1 MLFGDV
7 LCNESVKQR
16 LKDMVQQ
23 NRLSH
28 AIILLGGEGNGALP
42 LALAFTQYIAC
53 EKVQRGMQPKADL
66 GPSLFGDALPPA
78 EPKFYSEPCNECSSC
93 IKAKQFIHPDIHF
106 TYPIIPKKSGDKPK
120 STDYVSDWRGFIQ
133 AMPYGN
139 AYDWLQYI
147 NAENKQGNIS
157 AEECNEINRQMS
169 LQSFE
174 NNYKILIL
182 WMPEYLGKEGN
193 KLLKLIEEPPPNTIF
208 ILVAEKEDLIL
219 PTILSRCLLVKVN
232 AAKTDQI
239 KETLMLKAK
248 ATAAQAHQ
256 AAIMAHGNYRAALEI
271 LQHNHTDN
279 LSLVKEWMNAIFFQG
294 PAAQVKWCDDMS
306 RLGRE
311 NQKQFLLYF
320 LQLIEA
326 STRMLA
332 GVPSNDQADEQEAIF
347 IAKLHKMCGQAGLIA
362 LATQINN
369 AIYHI
374 ERNANAKM
382 LFHALCIKF
391 WHLIKN
397 KMLLL
402 TD

>member
-7 LCNESVKQR
+7 LCNETVKQK
-16 LKDMVQQ
+16 LKEMVQQ

-42 LALAFTQYIAC
+42 LALAFAQYIAC
-53 EKVQRGMQPKADL
+53 EKVQRGMQTEVNN
-66 GPSLFGDALPPA
+66 GPSLFGDVLPPT
-78 EPKFYSEPCNECSSC
+78 EPIFYAEPCNECNSC
-93 IKAKQFIHPDIHF
+93 IKAKQLIHPDIHF
-106 TYPIIPKKSGDKPK
+106 TYPIIPRKSGDKPK
-120 STDYVSDWRGFIQ
+120 STDYIADWRSFIQ
-133 AMPYGN
+133 SMPYGN
-139 AYDWLQYI
+139 TYDWLQFI
-147 NAENKQGNIS
+147 NAENKQGNITS
-157 AEECNEINRQMS
+157 EECNEINRQMS

-174 NNYKILIL
+174 NNFKILVL

-193 KLLKLIEEPPPNTIF
+193 KLLKLIEEPPPNSIF

-219 PTILSRCLLVKVN
+219 STILSRCLLVKVT
-232 AAKTDQI
+232 AAATDKI
-239 KETLMLKAK
+239 KETLILKAK
-248 ATAAQAHQ
+248 VNATQAHQ
-256 AAIMAHGNYRAALEI
+256 VALLAQGNYRAALEI

-279 LSLVKEWMNAIFFQG
+279 LDLVKEWMNAIFFQG
-294 PAAQVKWCDDMS
+294 PSAQVKWCDEMS

-326 STRMLA
+326 CIRMLA
-332 GVPSNDQADEQEAIF
+332 GAPANDQSNEQEMLF
-347 IAKLHKMCGQAGLIA
+347 MAKLNKMCGSSGLTS
-362 LATQINN
+362 LATQLND

-397 KMLLL
+397 KTLLL